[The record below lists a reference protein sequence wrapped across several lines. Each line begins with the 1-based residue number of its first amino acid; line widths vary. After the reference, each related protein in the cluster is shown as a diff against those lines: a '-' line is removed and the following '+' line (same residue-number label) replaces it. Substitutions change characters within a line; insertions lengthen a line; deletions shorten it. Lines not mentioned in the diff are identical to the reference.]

1 MFDIDAARE
10 EFVAGYREAM
20 LWANAYLDDDN
31 SEAIDGRDYAEP
43 EDVEREDADTFW
55 DTLGYVIMAI
65 DCGAYSRNSVHSAG
79 QAGHDFALTRNHHG
93 AGFWDRGLGRI
104 GDMLTDEAH
113 AYGSHY
119 IAISDDGT
127 VANHG

>member
-1 MFDIDAARE
+1 MLNIDAARE
-10 EFVAGYREAM
+10 DFVAGYRDAM
-20 LWANAYLDDDN
+20 LWTNAYLAD
-31 SEAIDGRDYAEP
+31 EEGEFIDGRDYAEP
-43 EDVEREDADTFW
+43 EDVEREDADAFW
-55 DTLGYVIMAI
+55 DSLGYVIAAAPYYRAHGMA
-65 DCGAYSRNSVHSAG
+65 Y
-79 QAGHDFALTRNHHG
+79 AGHDFALTRNRHG

-104 GDMLTDEAH
+104 GDMLTEEAH